1 MTVGELK
8 KSLDSAKD
16 EDEVNVYVSYDA
28 ILNVSGKGHRE
39 KGYIVKDVEHIATKC
54 AEGIVILTTFP
65 TTNRVLVLSNKLAI
79 PQDSL
84 HIVKIDT

>member
-28 ILNVSGKGHRE
+28 TLSVSGKGHRE

-54 AEGIVILTTFP
+54 AEGMVVLITSP
-65 TTNRVLVLSNKLAI
+65 TTNKVLVLSNKLVT

-84 HIVKIDT
+84 HMVTIDT